1 MVRIRSILIVCLFGL
16 FAWGQAA
23 QAQTTVLVLGDSLSA
38 AYRLKSEQG
47 WVSLLQERIAEQG
60 IDAQIINAS
69 ISGET
74 TQGGLTRLPDLLK
87 RHQPD
92 WIVLELG
99 ANDGLR
105 ATPIR
110 LIERNLRALIDQS
123 LAQKAKPIM
132 VGVHLPPNYGP
143 RYTDQFF
150 SLFGDLASEYDAPH
164 VPFLLEGVA
173 LNPDLMQS
181 DGLHPTAEAQPM
193 ILDTVWP
200 VIERALNGEG

>member
-1 MVRIRSILIVCLFGL
+1 
-16 FAWGQAA
+16 
-23 QAQTTVLVLGDSLSA
+23 
-38 AYRLKSEQG
+38 
-47 WVSLLQERIAEQG
+47 
-60 IDAQIINAS
+60 
-69 ISGET
+69 
-74 TQGGLTRLPDLLK
+74 
-87 RHQPD
+87 
-92 WIVLELG
+92 
-99 ANDGLR
+99 
-105 ATPIR
+105 

-150 SLFGDLASEYDAPH
+150 SLFGDLSNEYDAPH